1 MSTCINKSVRGF
13 TLMEAAVVVAI
24 AGLIAAFATP
34 KIVSA
39 MREYRVNM
47 AMRQM
52 TDLIQR
58 AKTQAVSDNRTVT
71 LRVDTANNRAGIVT
85 LNAAGTEVGVQYI
98 PLPQGVRFVLPTGTV
113 PAPTSGAQTTLSVS
127 FPAKSGATNVY
138 EQGFNSRG
146 FPAVSAGTVNVI
158 YLGSYGKTYAALTM
172 NSVGGMRTW
181 KWSGSQWLNTRTGL
195 AGD

>member
-1 MSTCINKSVRGF
+1 
-13 TLMEAAVVVAI
+13 MEAAVVVAI

-39 MREYRVNM
+39 MREYRVNI
-47 AMRQM
+47 AIRQM
-52 TDLIQR
+52 ADLIQR
-58 AKTQAVSDNRTVT
+58 AKTQAVSDNRTIT
-71 LRVDTANNRAGIVT
+71 LRVDTANNKAGIVT
-85 LNAAGTEVGVQYI
+85 LDAAGAEVGVQYI

-113 PAPTSGAQTTLSVS
+113 PPPTTGAQTTLSVS
-127 FPAKSGATNVY
+127 FPAKSGTTNIY
-138 EQGFNSRG
+138 ELGFNSRG

-158 YLGSYGKTYAALTM
+158 YLGSYSKTYAALTM